1 MSDTTAV
8 RLDESRAH
16 IEEALRQ
23 YQGWGLAMLRERVV
37 ELEQAIAESAAAC
50 RGGGLPTA
58 ATATGGS
65 DLWYASPNN

>member
-37 ELEQAIAESAAAC
+37 ELEQAIAES
-50 RGGGLPTA
+50 GGGLPTA